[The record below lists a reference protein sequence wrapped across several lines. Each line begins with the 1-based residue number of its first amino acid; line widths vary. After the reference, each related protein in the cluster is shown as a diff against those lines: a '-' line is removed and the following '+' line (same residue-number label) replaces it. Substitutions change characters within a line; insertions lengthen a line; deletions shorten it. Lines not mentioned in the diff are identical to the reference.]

1 MNNKP
6 VMQTFLDAAD
16 AWVCDGY
23 SIDIRFL
30 AILSENGGELWD
42 MSLAL
47 NPLPAKQDLNFYIES
62 ETFAIG
68 QIQNSGRDKNTLLS
82 LLIEVSSGILKL
94 PDKLLS
100 LPNDQS
106 FDYFSEMSHRERW
119 FSELH
124 LQVGGSRRPIPSPTE
139 LANID
144 NALRLARPPFDGM
157 SDAARWLGLRAIES
171 SATPPTINI
180 RIGPPV
186 DLIFEECSLVDDQLH
201 LTMHAHPQFDV
212 TRIGLSIC
220 AVPGNALD
228 SRRQVA
234 DEIKW
239 SDVRDGRL
247 EGRVQI
253 HLKQVD
259 SVLVMLMIGTS
270 TVRRQ
275 WFLDPDKARNNRHLA
290 INHFDKDLK
299 RVRHAVLDSLDSNKF
314 EQGVASL
321 FFLMGFNPVMTL
333 ETDAP
338 DLIITTPGGKLAIVE
353 CTTRIA
359 DFASKMGKLV
369 DRRGSLSKSLMA
381 SGHSSLVSAILVCR
395 LPRDQIAAQ
404 ADELRMHNII
414 LISGE
419 ELAAR
424 LDRVRVPNDPD
435 RMLDEALAQL
445 SNISNNVL
453 FPS

>member
-1 MNNKP
+1 MNNNL
-6 VMQTFLDAAD
+6 VMQTFLDAAE

-23 SIDIRFL
+23 SIDVRFL

-42 MSLAL
+42 MSLVL

-68 QIQNSGRDKNTLLS
+68 QIQNSGQDKNTLLN
-82 LLIEVSSGILKL
+82 LLVEVSSGILKL
-94 PDKLLS
+94 PGKLLS
-100 LPNDQS
+100 LPNDQV

-124 LQVGGSRRPIPSPTE
+124 LQVGGGRRPIPSPTE

-144 NALRLARPPFDGM
+144 NSLRLARPPFDGM
-157 SDAARWLGLRAIES
+157 SDAARWLGLRAIGS

-180 RIGPPV
+180 RISPPV
-186 DLIFEECSLVDDQLH
+186 DLIFDECSLVDDQLY

-212 TRIGLSIC
+212 ARIGLSIC

-228 SRRQVA
+228 SRRQIA
-234 DEIKW
+234 DEISW

-247 EGRVQI
+247 EGRAQI
-253 HLKQVD
+253 QLKQAD

-275 WFLDPDKARNNRHLA
+275 WFIDPAKARNNRHLA

-299 RVRHAVLDSLDSNKF
+299 MVRLAVLDSSDSNKF

-321 FFLMGFNPVMTL
+321 FFLLGFNPVMTL

-338 DLIITTPGGKLAIVE
+338 DLIVTTPGGKLVIVE

-359 DFASKMGKLV
+359 DFASKVGKLV

-404 ADELRMHNII
+404 ADELRTHNIV
-414 LISGE
+414 LIAGE

-435 RMLDEALAQL
+435 RMLDEELVRL
-445 SNISNNVL
+445 SNISNNGL